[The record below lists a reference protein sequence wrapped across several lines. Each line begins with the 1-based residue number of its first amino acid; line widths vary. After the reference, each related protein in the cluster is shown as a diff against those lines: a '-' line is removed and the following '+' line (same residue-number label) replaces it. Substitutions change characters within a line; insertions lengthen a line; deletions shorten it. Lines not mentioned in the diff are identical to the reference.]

1 VALPTVPVTA
11 VGSRARPA
19 SIPPVSHHTRTLL
32 VRCTGADRPGITA
45 GLLGVLAAA
54 GVELHDMEQVVIRQ
68 RLTIDLLVGLG
79 EGDDVLKELLFH
91 GWEQGL
97 QVDFEVVEPGG
108 EPPPRPRFV
117 VTVIGQELT
126 PAALQAVTGAIAE
139 GDGNIDRIDR
149 LSREPVVS
157 YEFVVV
163 GGDADR
169 MREALLVASSE
180 YGVDV
185 AVQRESLERRA
196 KRLVVMDVD
205 STLIQDEVIELLA
218 AAVGCEAEVADITA
232 RAMAGELDFAASLR
246 ERVERLAGTPVEV
259 LERVTEQVRLTPGA
273 RTFVRTLKRLGY
285 AVAIVSGGFTA
296 VTDTLAAE
304 LGLDHAVANEL
315 EIVDGRLTGRLVGTI
330 VDRAGKAE
338 VLRRIAAAEHIPLEQ
353 TVAVG
358 DGANDLDMLAAAGL
372 GIAFNAKPIVRAQA
386 DTAVSVPYLDAI
398 LFLLGIRRE
407 EVEAADASD
416 PALIGGLGAGA
427 G

>member
-1 VALPTVPVTA
+1 
-11 VGSRARPA
+11 
-19 SIPPVSHHTRTLL
+19 VSHHTRTLL
-32 VRCTGADRPGITA
+32 VRCTGRDRPGITT
-45 GLLGVLAAA
+45 GLLGVLAQA
-54 GVELHDMEQVVIRQ
+54 GAELHDMEQVVIRQ
-68 RLTIDLLVGLG
+68 RLTLDLLVGLD

-97 QVDFEVVEPGG
+97 QVDFEVVEGTD
-108 EPPPRPRFV
+108 EPTPTARFV
-117 VTVIGQELT
+117 VTVIGQHLS

-139 GDGNIDRIDR
+139 GAGNIDRIDR
-149 LSREPVVS
+149 LSRYPVVS

-169 MREALLVASSE
+169 MREALLAASADH
-180 YGVDV
+180 GVDV

-196 KRLVVMDVD
+196 KRLVVLDVD

-218 AAVGCEAEVADITA
+218 AEAGCAAEVAELTA
-232 RAMAGELDFAASLR
+232 RAMAGDLDFADSLR
-246 ERVERLAGTPVEV
+246 ARVARLAGTPVAV
-259 LERVTEQVRLTPGA
+259 LERVGREVRLTPGA

-285 AVAIVSGGFTA
+285 TVAIVSGGFTA
-296 VTDTLAAE
+296 ITDRLADQ

-315 EIVDGRLTGRLVGTI
+315 EIVDERLTGRVVGPI

-338 VLRRIAAAEHIPLEQ
+338 VLRRIAATEHIPLEQ
-353 TVAVG
+353 TVAIG

-407 EVEAADASD
+407 EVDAADADD
-416 PALIGGLGAGA
+416 PEVGALARIPVPGTPPR
-427 G
+427 